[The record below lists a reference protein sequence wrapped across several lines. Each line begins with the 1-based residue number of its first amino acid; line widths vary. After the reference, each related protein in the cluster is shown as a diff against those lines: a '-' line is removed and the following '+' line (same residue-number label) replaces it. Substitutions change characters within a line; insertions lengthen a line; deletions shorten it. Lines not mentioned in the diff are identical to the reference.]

1 MKVDDKDGMVVEQ
14 QTTTVATPNRDKL
27 LKGLQKRGSKLAD
40 DADYEA
46 IIGEAMPRYKELENG
61 HRAMSED
68 NAMILDAIAS
78 NPEAGKLLDELLG
91 VDKDGNSKF
100 VDEVKKRAERIAG
113 DKKVADDMVAN
124 LNKSFDNMEEA
135 LTELEATEE
144 EKAAVIDLINNLISG
159 NISKQMI
166 RDYVQGLRHDDDVD
180 DAKVAGLV
188 EGKNSVIDKSKLELR
203 EGDDLPTPKNS
214 GTPKREPKPDGDGLP
229 LGVRINPANYM
240 RKVDY

>member
-1 MKVDDKDGMVVEQ
+1 MKVDDKEGMVVEQ

-124 LNKSFDNMEEA
+124 LNVSFDNMEEA

-203 EGDDLPTPKNS
+203 EGDDLPKPKNS
-214 GTPKREPKPDGDGLP
+214 GTPKPEPKPEGDGLP
-229 LGVRINPANYM
+229 LGTRINPANYM
-240 RKVDY
+240 RKIS

>member
-113 DKKVADDMVAN
+113 DKKAADDMVAN

-144 EKAAVIDLINNLISG
+144 EKSAVIDLINNLISG

>member
-1 MKVDDKDGMVVEQ
+1 MKEDSKDGMVVEQ

-113 DKKVADDMVAN
+113 DKKAADDMVAN

-214 GTPKREPKPDGDGLP
+214 GTPKREPKPDSDGLP

>member
-46 IIGEAMPRYKELENG
+46 IIGEAMPRYKELENS

-124 LNKSFDNMEEA
+124 LNVSFDNMEEA

>member
-1 MKVDDKDGMVVEQ
+1 MKEDSKDGMVVEQ

-113 DKKVADDMVAN
+113 DKKAADDMVAN

-214 GTPKREPKPDGDGLP
+214 GTPKREPKPEGDGLP
-229 LGVRINPANYM
+229 LGTRINPANYM
-240 RKVDY
+240 RKIS

>member
-1 MKVDDKDGMVVEQ
+1 MKVDDKEGMVVEQ

-124 LNKSFDNMEEA
+124 LNMSFDNMEEA

-203 EGDDLPTPKNS
+203 EGDDLPMPKNS
-214 GTPKREPKPDGDGLP
+214 GRPKPEPKPKGESL
-229 LGVRINPANYM
+229 LGSTRLNPANYM
-240 RKVDY
+240 QKIS

>member
-78 NPEAGKLLDELLG
+78 NPEAGKLLEELLG

-124 LNKSFDNMEEA
+124 LNVSFDNMEEA

>member
-144 EKAAVIDLINNLISG
+144 EKAAIIDLINNLISG

>member
-1 MKVDDKDGMVVEQ
+1 MKVDDKEGMVVEQ

-124 LNKSFDNMEEA
+124 LNVSFDNMEEA

-180 DAKVAGLV
+180 NAKVAGLV
-188 EGKNSVIDKSKLELR
+188 EGKNLVIDKSKLELR
-203 EGDDLPTPKNS
+203 EGDDLPKPKNS
-214 GTPKREPKPDGDGLP
+214 GTPKPEPKPEGDGLP
-229 LGVRINPANYM
+229 LGTRINPANYM
-240 RKVDY
+240 RKIS

>member
-1 MKVDDKDGMVVEQ
+1 MKEDSKDGMVVEQ

-124 LNKSFDNMEEA
+124 LNVSFDNMEEA

-214 GTPKREPKPDGDGLP
+214 GTPKREPKPEGDGLP

>member
-1 MKVDDKDGMVVEQ
+1 MKVDDKEGMVVEQ

-124 LNKSFDNMEEA
+124 LNVSFDNMEEA

-203 EGDDLPTPKNS
+203 EGDDLPKPKNS
-214 GTPKREPKPDGDGLP
+214 STPKPEPKPEGDGLP
-229 LGVRINPANYM
+229 LGTRINPANYM
-240 RKVDY
+240 RKIS

>member
-1 MKVDDKDGMVVEQ
+1 MKVDDKEGMVVEQ

-124 LNKSFDNMEEA
+124 LNVSFDNMEEA

-203 EGDDLPTPKNS
+203 EGDDLPKPKNS
-214 GTPKREPKPDGDGLP
+214 GTPKPESKPEGDGLP
-229 LGVRINPANYM
+229 LGTRINPANYM
-240 RKVDY
+240 RKIS

>member
-1 MKVDDKDGMVVEQ
+1 MKVDDKEGMVVEQ

-100 VDEVKKRAERIAG
+100 VDEVKKRAERIVG
-113 DKKVADDMVAN
+113 NKKAADDMVAN
-124 LNKSFDNMEEA
+124 LNVSFDNMEEA

-203 EGDDLPTPKNS
+203 EGDDLPKPKNS
-214 GTPKREPKPDGDGLP
+214 GTPKPEPKPEGDGLP
-229 LGVRINPANYM
+229 LGTRINPANYM
-240 RKVDY
+240 RKIS

>member
-1 MKVDDKDGMVVEQ
+1 MKVDDKEGMVVEQ

-124 LNKSFDNMEEA
+124 LNVSFDNMEEA

-203 EGDDLPTPKNS
+203 EGDDLPKPKNS
-214 GTPKREPKPDGDGLP
+214 GTPKPEPKPEGDGLP
-229 LGVRINPANYM
+229 LGTRINPANYM
-240 RKVDY
+240 RKI

>member
-1 MKVDDKDGMVVEQ
+1 MKEDSKDGMVVEQ

>member
-113 DKKVADDMVAN
+113 DKKAADDMVAN

-214 GTPKREPKPDGDGLP
+214 GTPKPEPKPEGDGLP
-229 LGVRINPANYM
+229 LGTRINPANYM
-240 RKVDY
+240 RKIS

>member
-124 LNKSFDNMEEA
+124 LNVSFDNMEEA

>member
-1 MKVDDKDGMVVEQ
+1 MKVDDKEGMVVEQ

-124 LNKSFDNMEEA
+124 LNVSFDNMEEA

-203 EGDDLPTPKNS
+203 EGDDLPKPKNS
-214 GTPKREPKPDGDGLP
+214 GTPKPEPKPEGDGLP
-229 LGVRINPANYM
+229 LGTRINPANYM
-240 RKVDY
+240 QKIS

>member
-1 MKVDDKDGMVVEQ
+1 MKEDSKDGMVVEQ

-113 DKKVADDMVAN
+113 DKKAADDMVAN

-144 EKAAVIDLINNLISG
+144 EKSAVIDLINNLISG

-166 RDYVQGLRHDDDVD
+166 RDYVQGLRHDEDVD

>member
-1 MKVDDKDGMVVEQ
+1 MKVDNKEGMVVEQ

-91 VDKDGNSKF
+91 VDKDGNNYQ
-100 VDEVKKRAERIAG
+100 DR
-113 DKKVADDMVAN
+113 
-124 LNKSFDNMEEA
+124 KS
-135 LTELEATEE
+135 
-144 EKAAVIDLINNLISG
+144 V
-159 NISKQMI
+159 
-166 RDYVQGLRHDDDVD
+166 V
-180 DAKVAGLV
+180 
-188 EGKNSVIDKSKLELR
+188 
-203 EGDDLPTPKNS
+203 
-214 GTPKREPKPDGDGLP
+214 
-229 LGVRINPANYM
+229 
-240 RKVDY
+240 

>member
-1 MKVDDKDGMVVEQ
+1 MKKNKEDNVVVEQ
-14 QTTTVATPNRDKL
+14 QTTKIETPNRDKL

-40 DADYEA
+40 DADYET
-46 IIGEAMPRYKELENG
+46 IIGEAMPKHKELENSY
-61 HRAMSED
+61 RDMVDD
-68 NAMILDAIAS
+68 NAIILDAIAS
-78 NPEAGKLLDELLG
+78 NPEVSGLLGELLG

-100 VDEVKKRAERIAG
+100 VDEVKRRSELIAN
-113 DKKVADDMVAN
+113 DRKAQEEWEQN
-124 LNKSFDNMEEA
+124 LTKSMLSMEEA
-135 LTELEATEE
+135 FEELEATDEE
-144 EKAAVIDLINNLISG
+144 RESMRDFVNNLLSG
-159 NISKQMI
+159 NISKQMTV
-166 RDYVQGLRHDDDVD
+166 DYIQGIRHDDDVD

-214 GTPKREPKPDGDGLP
+214 GTPKRDPKPDGDGLP

>member
-1 MKVDDKDGMVVEQ
+1 MKEDSKDGMVVEQ

-113 DKKVADDMVAN
+113 DKKAADDMVAN

-180 DAKVAGLV
+180 DAKIAGLV

>member
-124 LNKSFDNMEEA
+124 LNVSFDNMEEA

-203 EGDDLPTPKNS
+203 EGDDLPKPKNS
-214 GTPKREPKPDGDGLP
+214 GTPKPEPKPEGDGLP
-229 LGVRINPANYM
+229 LGTRINPANYM
-240 RKVDY
+240 RKIS

>member
-1 MKVDDKDGMVVEQ
+1 MKEDSKDGMVVEQ

-113 DKKVADDMVAN
+113 DKKAADDMVAN

-144 EKAAVIDLINNLISG
+144 EKSAVIDLINNLISG

-203 EGDDLPTPKNS
+203 EGDDLPKPKNS
-214 GTPKREPKPDGDGLP
+214 GTPKREPKPDVDGLP

>member
-1 MKVDDKDGMVVEQ
+1 MKEDSKDGMVVEQ

-113 DKKVADDMVAN
+113 DKKAADDMVAN

-214 GTPKREPKPDGDGLP
+214 GTPKREPKPEGDGLP

>member
-1 MKVDDKDGMVVEQ
+1 MKEDSKDGMVVEQ

-113 DKKVADDMVAN
+113 DKKAADDMVAN

-144 EKAAVIDLINNLISG
+144 EKSAVIDLINNLISG

>member
-1 MKVDDKDGMVVEQ
+1 MKEDSKDGMVVEQ

-113 DKKVADDMVAN
+113 DKKAADDMVAN

>member
-1 MKVDDKDGMVVEQ
+1 
-14 QTTTVATPNRDKL
+14 
-27 LKGLQKRGSKLAD
+27 
-40 DADYEA
+40 
-46 IIGEAMPRYKELENG
+46 
-61 HRAMSED
+61 
-68 NAMILDAIAS
+68 
-78 NPEAGKLLDELLG
+78 
-91 VDKDGNSKF
+91 
-100 VDEVKKRAERIAG
+100 
-113 DKKVADDMVAN
+113 
-124 LNKSFDNMEEA
+124 MEEA